1 MADLGAVQKL
11 IIIGSGPAGYT
22 AAIYAGRA
30 LLKPLLF
37 SGQEP
42 GGQLT
47 TTTDVE
53 NYPGFPGGIQGPEL
67 MAKFRAQAARF
78 ETEIIDAAVERVDF
92 TAKPFKVWSGE
103 KEFYAESVV
112 VATGSSSL
120 WLGIPSEQ
128 KLRGKGVS
136 SCATCD
142 GFFFKGKDIAVVGGG
157 DSAMEEATF
166 LTKFANSVTV
176 LVRKDILRASK
187 IMQERAQNN
196 PKIKFI
202 FNSEVVE
209 VLGENNVAGVRVKN
223 TQSGQLSIVNCQG
236 LFLAIGHKPNTDIF
250 AGQLA
255 IDPKGYLVI
264 NNHTHTNIEG
274 IFAAGDVHDFHY
286 RQAITAAGAGCKAA
300 MDAAKWLENKI

>member
-142 GFFFKGKDIAVVGGG
+142 GFFFKGKDIY
-157 DSAMEEATF
+157 DSFSHKGNRKLILKKPRFVFDVSFDHKENLLKQAEF
-166 LTKFANSVTV
+166 LGIYKKT
-176 LVRKDILRASK
+176 I
-187 IMQERAQNN
+187 Q
-196 PKIKFI
+196 I
-202 FNSEVVE
+202 FEK
-209 VLGENNVAGVRVKN
+209 LYY
-223 TQSGQLSIVNCQG
+223 
-236 LFLAIGHKPNTDIF
+236 F
-250 AGQLA
+250 
-255 IDPKGYLVI
+255 
-264 NNHTHTNIEG
+264 
-274 IFAAGDVHDFHY
+274 
-286 RQAITAAGAGCKAA
+286 
-300 MDAAKWLENKI
+300 